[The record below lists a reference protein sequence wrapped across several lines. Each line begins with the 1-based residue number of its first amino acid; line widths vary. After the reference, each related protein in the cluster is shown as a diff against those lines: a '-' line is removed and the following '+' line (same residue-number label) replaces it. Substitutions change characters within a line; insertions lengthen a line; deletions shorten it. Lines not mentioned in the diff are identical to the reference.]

1 MKEIKTDLLKRM
13 LAKPFGLNLS
23 TQNLLEATPSDE
35 GYNQV
40 SGAELTNVDKGLKQR
55 AGRRLYA
62 EELNKQQN
70 IEDVVQRADNIMQ
83 SDPKNNEV
91 QEEADQG
98 WIEDCLDGAG
108 KTYND
113 NLKDYWARL
122 LAGEI
127 TKPGTYSKRT
137 VAFMKS
143 LSQKDAE
150 RIRVMCQYV
159 MYSGK
164 EDASILQY
172 DEEMYSFDEI
182 RFLMEL
188 RLLDSQ
194 SFIVKK
200 YKFENGEGNMGFYHG
215 DVGFLI
221 KVKKPNYDL
230 PIYAF
235 TELGKEVLSI
245 IDDMPTNIDSLKHF
259 SEYMLKK
266 NEPMEFMCGKLVMVD
281 GKPAINKNDLIFEL
295 PEKVLPVEAI

>member
-1 MKEIKTDLLKRM
+1 MKEIKNDLLKRM
-13 LAKPFGLNLS
+13 LARPFGLNLS
-23 TQNLLEATPSDE
+23 MQNLLETMPSEE
-35 GYNQV
+35 GQNQAG
-40 SGAELTNVDKGLKQR
+40 GAELTYVDEGLKQR

-83 SDPKNNEV
+83 SEPENIEV

-108 KTYND
+108 KTYDD
-113 NLKDYWARL
+113 NLKNYWAKL

-127 TKPGTYSKRT
+127 KKPGTYSKRA

-150 RIRVMCQYV
+150 RIRNMCQYV
-159 MYSGK
+159 MYSEK
-164 EDASILQY
+164 TDASILQY

-200 YKFENGEGNMGFYHG
+200 YKFENGEGYMGFYHG
-215 DVGFLI
+215 DIGFLI

-235 TELGKEVLSI
+235 TELGMEVLSI
-245 IDDMPTNIDSLKHF
+245 IDDMPTNIDSLRHF
-259 SEYMLKK
+259 SEYMIKK
-266 NEPMEFMCGKLVMVD
+266 NEPMEFMCGKLVIAN
-281 GKPAINKNDLIFEL
+281 GIPAINKKELIFEL
-295 PEKVLPVEAI
+295 SGKVQPVETR

>member
-1 MKEIKTDLLKRM
+1 M
-13 LAKPFGLNLS
+13 LAKPFGLNVS
-23 TQNLLEATPSDE
+23 SQNFLEAIPSDE
-35 GYNQV
+35 DHHQTNET
-40 SGAELTNVDKGLKQR
+40 ELTHVDEGLKQR

-70 IEDVVQRADNIMQ
+70 IEDVVQRADIIMQ
-83 SDPKNNEV
+83 SEPENNEV

-108 KTYND
+108 KTYID
-113 NLKDYWARL
+113 NLKDYWAKL

-127 TKPGTYSKRT
+127 KKPGTYSKRM

-143 LSQKDAE
+143 LTQKDAE
-150 RIRVMCQYV
+150 RIRNMCQYV
-159 MYSGK
+159 MYSDNK
-164 EDASILQY
+164 DAFILQY
-172 DEEMYSFDEI
+172 DEETYSFDDI

-200 YKFENGEGNMGFYHG
+200 YKFEKGEGQMGFYHG

-230 PIYAF
+230 SIYAF
-235 TELGKEVLSI
+235 TELGMEVLSI
-245 IDDMPTNIDSLKHF
+245 IDDMPTNIDGLKHF
-259 SEYMLKK
+259 SEYMIKR
-266 NEPMEFMCGKLVMVD
+266 NEPMVFMCGKLVMVN
-281 GKPAINKNDLIFEL
+281 GVPAIKKSELIFEL
-295 PEKVLPVEAI
+295 PEKI

>member
-1 MKEIKTDLLKRM
+1 MKEIKNDLLKRM
-13 LAKPFGLNLS
+13 LAKPFGFNLS
-23 TQNLLEATPSDE
+23 MQNLLEATTSDE
-35 GYNQV
+35 GHHQANGTKLTQV
-40 SGAELTNVDKGLKQR
+40 DDGLKQR

-83 SDPKNNEV
+83 SEPVNNEM

-108 KTYND
+108 RTYND
-113 NLKDYWARL
+113 NLKDYWAKL

-127 TKPGTYSKRT
+127 ERPGTYSKRT

-150 RIRVMCQYV
+150 RIRNMCQYV
-159 MYSGK
+159 MYSEKK
-164 EDASILQY
+164 EASIFQY
-172 DEEMYSFDEI
+172 DEEMYRFDEI

-200 YKFENGEGNMGFYHG
+200 YKFDKGEGYMGFYHG

-235 TELGKEVLSI
+235 TELGMEVLSI

-259 SEYMLKK
+259 SKFMIKR
-266 NEPMEFMCGKLVMVD
+266 NEPMEFMCGKVVMVD
-281 GKPAINKNDLIFEL
+281 GKPAINKNNLIFEL
-295 PEKVLPVEAI
+295 PEKVQPVDI